1 MLWVGFAMLWVFRL
15 EIVTFSQRTICLKY
29 FLLWVA
35 NALAKWSSDIPS
47 WDFPD
52 NPVVKTLHSNTGGVG
67 SVLGCWAKILYVS
80 GPENQKR
87 KKKRKTN
94 KPWNRSNIVTN
105 PIKTLKM
112 VYTPPQ
118 KRNPYCWKAFPG
130 AEFITLY
137 HIDLINVFMLIQ
149 INKQEAVIKH
159 SISNWT
165 ERPWFTSLAVSE
177 TWENIYWLSQSMNW
191 SLRTCPP
198 CSLSYIRHSE
208 DGKERKQS
216 LSAPEFCNPVK
227 RNKKPMKMKWQYKYI
242 YHHGANF
249 TGVRSVCWDKLWIF
263 PPLEWHR
270 SCPDSCLPCLI
281 RFSFT

>member
-1 MLWVGFAMLWVFRL
+1 MHLQNEAQISLPEISLTIQWLRLCILIQEVWVQSLVVELRSYM
-15 EIVTFSQRTICLKY
+15 SQGQ
-29 FLLWVA
+29 
-35 NALAKWSSDIPS
+35 
-47 WDFPD
+47 
-52 NPVVKTLHSNTGGVG
+52 KT
-67 SVLGCWAKILYVS
+67 KK
-80 GPENQKR
+80 E
-87 KKKRKTN
+87 KKKKKN
-94 KPWNRSNIVTN
+94 KQ
-105 PIKTLKM
+105 TLKQKQ
-112 VYTPPQ
+112 YCNKSNKNFKNGLYPPPQ
-118 KRNPYCWKAFPG
+118 KKKRNPYCWKAFPR

-149 INKQEAVIKH
+149 INKQEAVMKH

-177 TWENIYWLSQSMNW
+177 TWENVYWLSQSMNW

-242 YHHGANF
+242 YHRGANF
-249 TGVRSVCWDKLWIF
+249 TGGRSVCWDKLWIF
-263 PPLEWHR
+263 PPLECHR
-270 SCPDSCLPCLI
+270 SFPDSCLPCLI